1 MVIIIDTL
9 IPKKITRV
17 ILNLKNLVV
26 KLHVKVFDDTGGIH
40 NEFGYNGSKYL
51 KLDNV
56 TFISLDMID
65 GNTWSKDK
73 SIIITQNNI
82 YAVVT
87 NMKKIINDIYNENI
101 FANKSD
107 GEIIAYK
114 DMVEKFTRRFTLTG
128 TNQQILLRPGVVY
141 DENEVSYE
149 GIQIYFNKFENKIDL
164 TIDVFESLCYT
175 LEQIDLFTYSQLL
188 VNYYVSY
195 YNKKYNELFNET
207 KQIVQ
212 AKPKVQFTKPQE
224 DTTESN
230 FRKNTDKEVLFSG
243 LDTNET

>member
-1 MVIIIDTL
+1 MIIIDKL

-17 ILNLKNLVV
+17 ILNLKNVVV
-26 KLHVKVFDDTGGIH
+26 KLHVKVFDDSGGVH
-40 NEFGYNGSKYL
+40 NEFSYNGSKYL
-51 KLDNV
+51 KLDNIA
-56 TFISLDMID
+56 FLSIDMVD
-65 GNTWSKDK
+65 NNTWSKDK

-82 YAVVT
+82 HSVVS

-101 FANKSD
+101 FANKPD

-141 DENEVSYE
+141 DENELSYE
-149 GIQIYFNKFENKIDL
+149 GIQMYFNKLENKVDLPID
-164 TIDVFESLCYT
+164 IFEALYYT
-175 LEQIDLFTYSQLL
+175 LDRIDLFTYSQLL
-188 VNYYVSY
+188 INYYVSY

-207 KQIVQ
+207 KQIVPN
-212 AKPKVQFTKPQE
+212 KPKVQFTKPQE

-230 FRKNTDKEVLFSG
+230 FRKNRDKETLFSG
-243 LDTNET
+243 LETDEK